1 MRKKRLEYEE
11 KKAIMHKEQN
21 DEKLLRS
28 MRDREQIL
36 IQTRNTNMM
45 KNNIEKI

>member
-11 KKAIMHKEQN
+11 KKAIMNKEQN

-45 KNNIEKI
+45 KNNMEKI